1 MNRARELSFVWA
13 LADWA
18 VEYMRP
24 DARVRLCTKIGAGEQ
39 DSAIADLLAFYS
51 NSQVELPYELAAPIR
66 EWIQGYAGTVREPVL
81 LRLYDRIRVSIIT
94 QTIPSALSHH
104 RSLPES
110 SSATTSPTPACK

>member
-24 DARVRLCTKIGAGEQ
+24 DARVRLSTKIGAGEQ

-51 NSQVELPYELAAPIR
+51 NNQVELPYELAAPIR
-66 EWIQGYAGTVREPVL
+66 AWIQGYAGTVREPVL
-81 LRLYDRIRVSIIT
+81 LRLYDRIRVSIMT
-94 QTIPSALSHH
+94 QTIPSA
-104 RSLPES
+104 
-110 SSATTSPTPACK
+110 

>member
-18 VEYMRP
+18 VEYMTP
-24 DARVRLCTKIGAGEQ
+24 DARVRLCTKIGAGEM

-66 EWIQGYAGTVREPVL
+66 EWIQGYAGTVREPDL
-81 LRLYDRIRVSIIT
+81 MRRYDRIRVAIVT
-94 QTIPSALSHH
+94 PT
-104 RSLPES
+104 
-110 SSATTSPTPACK
+110 TPAESAVKARPLVARR

>member
-1 MNRARELSFVWA
+1 MNRAGELSFVWA

-66 EWIQGYAGTVREPVL
+66 AWIQGYAGTVREPDL
-81 LRLYDRIRVSIIT
+81 MRRYDRIRVAIMT
-94 QTIPSALSHH
+94 PTTPEESAVKARPLVA
-104 RSLPES
+104 RR
-110 SSATTSPTPACK
+110 

>member
-18 VEYMRP
+18 VEYMTP
-24 DARVRLCTKIGAGEQ
+24 DARVRLCTKIGAGER

-66 EWIQGYAGTVREPVL
+66 AWIQGYAGTVREPDL
-81 LRLYDRIRVSIIT
+81 IRLHDRIRVSIKT
-94 QTIPSALSHH
+94 QTTREASAVKARPLVAG
-104 RSLPES
+104 R
-110 SSATTSPTPACK
+110 